1 MGTVQPEENKHNGM
15 LYNHFSI
22 PIPKPGRQTSE
33 AIVLQKPIDLVKR
46 LPGSSMCID
55 IMPVLRHDEHVRLRA
70 VCCGIQRWHHFRELI
85 VWERTIAQAERVV
98 KLTSD
103 HIHGAC
109 VSSCRLQYGSDGEFF
124 AKGVGILAVDLVLE
138 DFGWVSSSCALLGG
152 RITWRGTPTGRI
164 EERISEERLLD
175 GNRVIVD

>member
-1 MGTVQPEENKHNGM
+1 M

-70 VCCGIQRWHHFRELI
+70 VCCGIQHWHHFRELI